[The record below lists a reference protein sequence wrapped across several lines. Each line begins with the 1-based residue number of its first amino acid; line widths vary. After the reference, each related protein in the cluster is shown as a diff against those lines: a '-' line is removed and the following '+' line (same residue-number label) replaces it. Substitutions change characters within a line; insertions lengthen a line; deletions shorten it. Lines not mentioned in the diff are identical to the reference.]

1 MIVQPP
7 APSLVHARATIRA
20 IPFVD
25 EAQVARDRIEAADV
39 GAKARAAMSARAVS
53 LVERMRAAGAVN
65 MMESMLA
72 EYGLSTEEGVSLM
85 CLAEAYLR
93 VPDALTID
101 ALIKDKIGGRDWAEH
116 AGESGSMLVNA
127 STWGLMLTGELYDE
141 SWAEESLL
149 GSVRR
154 MVRRVGEP
162 VVRASVAQCMKI
174 MGAQFVLGRT
184 IEEALKRGEDMMA
197 KGYSYSFD
205 MLGEGAKTTEDGT
218 RHFRSYAQ
226 AIAAIGARAKHA
238 DPHANPGISVKL
250 SALHPRYETVNR
262 ERVMAELV
270 PRLSALAEMAA
281 AQNIGLTVDAEEAD
295 RLDLSLS
302 VMETALR
309 NPNLANWDGFGIVVQ
324 AYAKTAL
331 PVIDWIIALASDLD
345 RKIAVR
351 LVKGAYWDAEIKN
364 AQVLGQ
370 PTYPVFTRKVTTDV
384 SYMACAR
391 RMLEAGDRLYPMFA
405 SHNAQTTAAILEMAT
420 PESRFEFQRLHG
432 MGDSLHELLRKDAGK
447 PCRIYAPVGVHKDLL
462 AYLVRRLLEN
472 GANSS
477 FVNRVMDEA
486 VPPADLA
493 QDPVEAA
500 RALPSLPHPGIP
512 LPPALFGAE
521 RANSKGWNLNTPAM
535 ADDLDA
541 AMAPFKDATW
551 TAAPLVGATPSPKGM
566 EPVTNPANRAEVVG
580 HVAWASAEDADKA
593 LSLAVEAFPAWRDTP
608 VTNRAATLDRIA
620 DLYEANTAE
629 LCAILTR
636 EAGKTRL
643 DGVLEVREAVD
654 FLRYYAAQIRKT
666 VADSDRQGRG
676 PFVCISPWNFPLA
689 IFTGQIAAA
698 LAAGNT
704 VVAKPAEQTPLI
716 AHAAVLLMREA
727 GLPDAVLALL
737 PGDGATVGAALTG
750 DPRSA
755 GVCFTGSTETAI
767 LIDRAQA
774 KAGNGAAPLVAET
787 GGLNAMIVDS
797 TALPEHAVRDIVN
810 GAFQSAGQRCSALRA
825 LFIQDDI
832 AAPLLHMLEGAM
844 KELKVGNP
852 WDPAVDVGPVID
864 TEARIT
870 ICDHCATLT
879 KAGKLRF
886 AHPMKGVPVSGDFVA
901 PTAFDLSDFAE
912 LKREIFGPILHI
924 IRFKNRDLDKVVDT
938 INAAGYGLTLGVHS
952 RVDAHVERICRR
964 AKVGNIYVNRN
975 QIGAVVG
982 VQPFGGEGLSGTG
995 PKAGGPA
1002 YLSRFTTTRDPLVTP
1017 PVEVAPVH
1025 MTVKAEAPV
1034 PAAEGAHALAEGWSA
1049 HPDRLAVLRAAL
1061 PVLPIGLQDTARWAI
1076 DRAEDAGLAAPTEDL
1091 PGPTGESN
1099 RLSRHGRGLALCLG
1113 SGANGLP
1120 ASLTQAVAALAAGNP
1135 VLMMGKG
1142 AVHAAPLDAALASA
1156 GAPKGLVR
1164 AIDAP
1169 DREAVAATL
1178 PHLGLVVVEDY
1189 KSSVALR
1196 RALAA
1201 RDGAR
1206 IPLIALSDGWER
1218 FQVERV
1224 VSIDTTASGGN
1235 ASLLTLAEG

>member
-1 MIVQPP
+1 MIAQPP
-7 APSLVHARATIRA
+7 APSLAAPRAAIRA
-20 IPFVD
+20 IPFAE
-25 EAQVARDRIEAADV
+25 EAAVARDRLEAATLDEPT
-39 GAKARAAMSARAVS
+39 RAAIAARAVS
-53 LVERMRAAGAVN
+53 LVERMRAQGAVN

-72 EYGLSTEEGVSLM
+72 EYGLSTDEGVALM

-93 VPDALTID
+93 VPDAPTLD

-141 SWAEESLL
+141 SWAEDSLL

-184 IEEALKRGEDMMA
+184 IDEALKRGEDMVA
-197 KGYSYSFD
+197 KGYGYSFD
-205 MLGEGAKTTEDGT
+205 MLGEGAKTAEDAT
-218 RHFRSYAQ
+218 RHFKAYAQ
-226 AIAAIGARAKHA
+226 AITAIGARAKHA

-262 ERVMAELV
+262 ARVMAELV

-302 VMETALR
+302 VMEAVLR
-309 NPNLANWDGFGIVVQ
+309 DPNLSQWNGFGIVVQ

-331 PVIDWIIALASDLD
+331 PVIDWIIALATELD
-345 RKIAVR
+345 RTIAVR
-351 LVKGAYWDAEIKN
+351 LVKGAYWDSEVKN
-364 AQVLGQ
+364 AQVQGLSA
-370 PTYPVFTRKVTTDV
+370 YPVFTRKVLTDV
-384 SYMACAR
+384 SYQACAR
-391 RMLEAGDRLYPMFA
+391 RLLGAGSRVYPMFA
-405 SHNAQTTAAILEMAT
+405 THNAHTAATILDMA
-420 PESRFEFQRLHG
+420 PKDARFEFQRLHG
-432 MGDSLHELLRKDAGK
+432 MGDSLHDLLRRDGGH

-477 FVNRVMDEA
+477 FVNRVMDES
-486 VPPADLA
+486 VPPAELA
-493 QDPVEAA
+493 RDPVALA
-500 RALPSLPHPGIP
+500 RALPTLPHPGIP
-512 LPPALFGAE
+512 LPPDLYGPG
-521 RANSKGWNLNTPAM
+521 RRNSKGWNLNAPAQGE
-535 ADDLDA
+535 ALEA
-541 AMAPFKDATW
+541 AMAPFRAATW
-551 TAAPLVGATPSPKGM
+551 EAAPLIGATTPPPGKT
-566 EPVTNPANRAEVVG
+566 PVTNPANRDDLVG
-580 HVAWASAEDADKA
+580 RVTWATAADADRA
-593 LSLAVEAFPAWRDTP
+593 LALATESFPAWRDTP
-608 VTNRAATLDRIA
+608 VADRAAILERAA
-620 DLYEANTAE
+620 DLYEDNAPE
-629 LCAILTR
+629 LMALLTR
-636 EAGKTRL
+636 EAGKTRQ
-643 DGVLEVREAVD
+643 DGVAEVREAVD
-654 FLRYYAAQIRKT
+654 FLRYYAAEARKT
-666 VADSDRQGRG
+666 LAAGDRPGRG
-676 PFVCISPWNFPLA
+676 PFVCVSPWNFPLA

-716 AHAAVLLMREA
+716 AQAAVSLLRRA
-727 GLPDAVLALL
+727 GLPAEVLSLL

-774 KAGNGAAPLVAET
+774 QAGNGAAPLIAET

-797 TALPEHAVRDIVN
+797 TALPEHAVRDIVAS
-810 GAFQSAGQRCSALRA
+810 AFQSAGQRCSALRA
-825 LFIQDDI
+825 LFVQEDI
-832 AAPLLHMLEGAM
+832 ADSLLHMLRGAAL
-844 KELKVGNP
+844 ELKVGDP

-864 TEARIT
+864 AEAKAT
-870 ICDHCATLT
+870 IQDHAAALT
-879 KAGKLRF
+879 KGGKLLF
-886 AHPMKGVPVSGDFVA
+886 AHPLKGVTTKGTFVPPV
-901 PTAFDLSDFAE
+901 AFALSDFSE
-912 LKREIFGPILHI
+912 MDREIFGPVLHV
-924 IRFKNRDLDKVVDT
+924 IRFRNRDLDAVVDA

-964 AKVGNIYVNRN
+964 ARVGNIYVNRN

-1002 YLSRFTTTRDPLVTP
+1002 YLSRFTANRAGMTP
-1017 PVEVAPVH
+1017 PPVNIEGLPTPKGIAPRVAA
-1025 MTVKAEAPV
+1025 TTARSLTEA
-1034 PAAEGAHALAEGWSA
+1034 WNA
-1049 HPDRLAVLRAAL
+1049 HPDRRAVLTTALATLPEGLRA
-1061 PVLPIGLQDTARWAI
+1061 TARWAL
-1076 DRAEDAGLAAPTEDL
+1076 DKAAEAGLFAPTEDL

-1099 RLSRHGRGLALCLG
+1099 RLARHGRGPTLCLG
-1113 SGANGLP
+1113 DGGNGLP

-1135 VLMMGKG
+1135 VLLLGKG
-1142 AVHAAPLDAALASA
+1142 SVHAAPLEAALTGA
-1156 GAPKGLVR
+1156 GLPAGLIQ
-1164 AIDAP
+1164 ALDAP
-1169 DREAVAATL
+1169 GAEVAVGDL
-1178 PHLGLVVVEDY
+1178 PGLGLVLVEDY

-1196 RALAA
+1196 PALAA
-1201 RDGAR
+1201 REGAR
-1206 IPLIALSDGWER
+1206 VPLVALADGWER